1 MDDLDER
8 DRLQQDIEQIH
19 QVLSADE
26 GSSDEDDEL
35 EALDESY
42 IPRKSCGRD
51 RVSHKGVR
59 VWD

>member
-1 MDDLDER
+1 MDDVDER

-26 GSSDEDDEL
+26 GSSDDNDDEL

-42 IPRKSCGRD
+42 IPGKQD
-51 RVSHKGVR
+51 
-59 VWD
+59 